1 MAFARSLN
9 RLLNSTSYERYKL
22 PFVGSSFRGI
32 DQYADYN
39 KMYADY
45 MRNVGRKIKYP
56 SVRDPRANA
65 STSFSSALS
74 GGISTGL
81 KTFRWFV

>member
-1 MAFARSLN
+1 MPGAIP
-9 RLLNSTSYERYKL
+9 RLLAGMNPHDRYAL
-22 PFVGSSFRGI
+22 PFIGSTFRGI

-56 SVRDPRANA
+56 SIRDPRANA
-65 STSFSSALS
+65 GTSFSNAVTS
-74 GGISTGL
+74 GLNFGA
-81 KTFRWFV
+81 KTFRWFT

>member
-1 MAFARSLN
+1 MVARGIYKIFS
-9 RLLNSTSYERYKL
+9 SMSPYERYRL
-22 PFVGSSFRGI
+22 PFVGSTFRGI

-56 SVRDPRANA
+56 SIRDPRANA
-65 STSFSSALS
+65 GTSFSNAVTPGVKML
-74 GGISTGL
+74 G
-81 KTFRWFV
+81 KTFRWFT